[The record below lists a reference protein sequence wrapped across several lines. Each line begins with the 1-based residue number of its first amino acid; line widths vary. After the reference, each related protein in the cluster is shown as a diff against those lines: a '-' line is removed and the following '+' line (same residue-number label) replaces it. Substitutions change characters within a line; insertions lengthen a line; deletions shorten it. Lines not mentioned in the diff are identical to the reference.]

1 MAEKFSKG
9 RKTKLTRDS
18 RFNKEFLNNVVTA
31 QKMNACIKN
40 CSFNFIPK
48 EYRYPICQKRA
59 PAIFLIKLTCT
70 CKFIMIIVF
79 LSTQT

>member
-48 EYRYPICQKRA
+48 NIDTRFVRNGRPLY
-59 PAIFLIKLTCT
+59 F
-70 CKFIMIIVF
+70 
-79 LSTQT
+79 